1 MFLQVSATD
10 RDTGAFGQ
18 VRYSID
24 GEGSDV
30 FEIGPR
36 DGVVRVRANQV
47 GRSNLDREKQSGYT
61 LKVVASDMPE
71 GGPDQV
77 WPLSN
82 SFFVCFCKKSLIC
95 LEGKSMTPHRGNT
108 SLFHSSQQLPRL
120 RLRPSKGFLS

>member
-1 MFLQVSATD
+1 M
-10 RDTGAFGQ
+10 
-18 VRYSID
+18 RYSID

-77 WPLSN
+77 WPRTQFFSV
-82 SFFVCFCKKSLIC
+82 SFLLKN
-95 LEGKSMTPHRGNT
+95 HDRGNT
-108 SLFHSSQQLPRL
+108 ILCSSSQ
-120 RLRPSKGFLS
+120 

>member
-10 RDTGAFGQ
+10 RDTGDFGQ

-77 WPLSN
+77 WPLTQ
-82 SFFVCFCKKSLIC
+82 FLFCLLFTIMDRCKKCVFNKRTIKVFVRC
-95 LEGKSMTPHRGNT
+95 
-108 SLFHSSQQLPRL
+108 F
-120 RLRPSKGFLS
+120 

>member
-1 MFLQVSATD
+1 MLLQVSATD
-10 RDTGAFGQ
+10 RDTGDFGQ

-30 FEIGPR
+30 FEIGPG

-77 WPLSN
+77 WPLTH
-82 SFFVCFCKKSLIC
+82 F
-95 LEGKSMTPHRGNT
+95 
-108 SLFHSSQQLPRL
+108 SSV
-120 RLRPSKGFLS
+120 SVKNH